1 MEQHAGL
8 DPTWY
13 NVLRLPAAGRY
24 FVRCNLAS
32 FLMSN
37 AERRTPIEEVDF

>member
-1 MEQHAGL
+1 LYFAC
-8 DPTWY
+8 
-13 NVLRLPAAGRY
+13 LPQADTLY
-24 FVRCNLAS
+24 DVILLLAS